1 MTITAGF
8 RVRDGILLCADTMY
22 TGEGKSYET
31 KILTTQ
37 IRRVTVAFPF
47 CGAQDYGLMAIED
60 CQKAILKS
68 ASKRQSMDEL
78 QDLIPITLRRLFK
91 EHAEMQPDD
100 AIESHTGN
108 L

>member
-31 KILTTQ
+31 KILTMQ